1 MQTQIIEQL
10 TTERKRTKPPIPELL
25 SISYAAKLS
34 GLGRNS
40 LAYFIKHKKLPVV
53 KLPGYNR
60 IKIHYNDLIDFINSN
75 KYVHK

>member
-1 MQTQIIEQL
+1 MQTQITQPL
-10 TTERKRTKPPIPELL
+10 ATESKRTKPHIPELL

-34 GLGRNS
+34 GLSRNS
-40 LAYFIKHKKLPVV
+40 LAYFIKYKKLPVV

-60 IKIHYNDLIDFINSN
+60 IKIHYNDLIDFINNN